1 MSSFFIGI
9 VLGLVH
15 FGGLYFTVQTMSKV
29 KYPSLFMGVSF
40 VLRMGL
46 LLGGFFYLL
55 RGDYKDI
62 LYALAGVIL
71 IRFIMIFTVKS
82 KIPNSSKRGD

>member
-1 MSSFFIGI
+1 MASFLIGI
-9 VLGLVH
+9 VLGTVH
-15 FGGLYFTVQTMSKV
+15 FGGLYFTVQKMNKV
-29 KYPSLFMGVSF
+29 KYPSLFVGVSF
-40 VLRMGL
+40 LLRMAL
-46 LLGGFFYLL
+46 LLGTFYYLL
-55 RGDYKDI
+55 RGDYTDI